1 MSSDFSYKK
10 IFRNIGIFG
19 GAQCVTVL
27 AAMIRAKAAALL
39 IGSVG
44 IGLNALF
51 NTISTFITSVSGL
64 GISSSAVRTLSDI
77 DQESTLQAEVRRVRR
92 WCIMTAIGGG
102 GITLLLAPVFS
113 RIYMNDYQHIGT
125 FSLLSI
131 IVFMSLIAG
140 GEMAVLK
147 SCRRIAYLAWATV
160 ASAIISVMV
169 VIPFFYYWRLE
180 GIIGGLVISSVLS
193 AAITIVLG
201 WHTIPSV
208 GLWRKP
214 ASDYHHLWHRSRPMI
229 LLGLAFVGSGIMASG
244 SELLI
249 QSFFATSAS
258 LSMLGLYRAGF
269 QLGVTYPGTIFT
281 AISNDFYPR
290 LSAAN
295 RDKDLRNLLVNRQIY
310 SLLWI
315 VLPLTIIFI
324 VIVPYLVPLLFSD
337 EFLIVIPMVRMM
349 ALALPFKAMTLP
361 IGCLPLALG
370 KSLHF
375 FILELISWA
384 LFVVFVLLGYNLG
397 GLLGAGVGVA
407 LSQWIDLPIV
417 WLFCRK
423 HYGYHFSLLPANL
436 RQQ

>member
-19 GAQCVTVL
+19 GAQCITVL
-27 AAMIRAKAAALL
+27 AAMLRAKAAALL

-147 SCRRIAYLAWATV
+147 SCRRIAYLAWATI
-160 ASAIISVMV
+160 ASAIISVVV

-201 WHTIPSV
+201 WHTTPSI

-324 VIVPYLVPLLFSD
+324 VVVPYLVPLLFSD

-349 ALALPFKAMTLP
+349 ALALPFKAITLP

-375 FILELISWA
+375 FILELISWT
-384 LFVVFVLLGYNLG
+384 LFVVFVLLGYNQG

-417 WLFCRK
+417 WLFCHK
-423 HYGYHFSLLPANL
+423 HYDYHFSLSPANIR
-436 RQQ
+436 RQ